1 MSINLSAYSNIGTGL
16 FVRLDVA
23 YYKASAGDTAT
34 SEILRFSD
42 YSRDITLN
50 SELYQGLGKLLGV
63 TATTSEISPSAGS
76 ITVTLSGIPNT
87 SISEIVNSRIKGS
100 PIQIYRAIFNATT
113 NQLLNIAGNPAGRFF
128 GVVNNYTIDEQ
139 YDYASRT
146 SSNTLVLDCA
156 STVDFLSNKVSGR
169 RTNPTSMKSFYSS
182 DVSMDRVPNLVGA
195 NFNFGA
201 PQ

>member
-1 MSINLSAYSNIGTGL
+1 MAINLSAYKNIGTGL
-16 FVRLDVA
+16 FVRLEVE
-23 YYKASAGDTAT
+23 YYKATAGSSPT

-42 YSRDITLN
+42 YSRDLTLDG
-50 SELYQGLGKLLGV
+50 ELYQGIGRLLGI
-63 TATTSEISPSAGS
+63 TATTSEIRTSSGS
-76 ITVTLSGIPNT
+76 MTVTLSGIPNS
-87 SISEIVNSRIKGS
+87 SIEEIVNSRIKGS
-100 PIQIYRAIFNATT
+100 PIRIYRAVFDSTT
-113 NQLLNIAGNPAGRFF
+113 NQLLAITGNPAGRFF
-128 GVVNNYTIDEQ
+128 GIVNNYTIDEEF
-139 YDYASRT
+139 DYATRT

-156 STVDFLSNKVSGR
+156 STVDFLNNKVSAR